1 MADDLLDQ
9 ISNHVGGGTPA
20 APPAAPA
27 SSGDPLMDA
36 IGSHIGGAPD
46 APKYSGAG
54 DYAAKA
60 LGGSRDAILENL
72 KAIPGGIWNSIFHPM
87 NTASAFFWNNP
98 AQKSLR
104 DQAEQERNLA
114 AQNKEGFFS
123 DNNLN
128 SAAHSIE
135 GTIPIAGPL
144 MSRFLDLGDHP
155 EDLKDPNK
163 IGRLIGDAASLKIVP
178 KVIEEAAPLITMAG
192 KDTIG
197 AAMDAAKKIPNL
209 PEKISGKASQASADL
224 ATQALRP
231 RISDFGFDRSAQTA
245 LPDIKEAIGGNLNS
259 ATHKGNFDA
268 FMDGVDK
275 AMDLNR
281 KRYAAENPNGAV
293 IQAPTDSVADSML
306 KALKHG
312 DSERV
317 SEQTPAI
324 AEDIQRRADSYRNR
338 SMTLDEITARKQQAQ
353 ADLEEY
359 YNQNPAAK
367 RSDLIGNP
375 KLAASYLEA
384 EALKNLHDSTIDS
397 RWGNSNIADLQR
409 RYGALKDI
417 KDAALRRENV
427 LNRQPDSNLP
437 QTLSKMEL
445 AKSAGTALASGV
457 GGIGLFHSPEAGG
470 LAAGAALV
478 GDVGRKLMADYIRNS
493 NDTHGLLRQAIKN
506 TNPSTY
512 TPPSAPFQPA
522 GLLPPATTH
531 FAGSVPPPTSGPNL
545 AANLQT
551 QINHATHNIGA
562 RALPPAPR
570 VFAGTGDVATP
581 APDVS
586 GANPEAALHQ
596 QINWASADTGRKAL
610 PAASA
615 FRNVNDSWDRLQNE
629 IDYPDQYAKH
639 FSKNGIDVQAVNA
652 LRNQFPDLS
661 RSETS
666 EVAKRLSSIH
676 WDDAWDDDA
685 LAKKTYGKD
694 LMQKKAEEELAA
706 KSVAGRAASTA
717 GASILDNLRAKN
729 VPKINPNRFGSKPA
743 ARAGGQVLQQL
754 LRNKPNQ

>member
-46 APKYSGAG
+46 APKFSGAG
-54 DYAAKA
+54 DYAKKA
-60 LGGSRDAILENL
+60 GLSALDSAGEYFENLPSGIWNTLTKPIPDVFWNTDQQKAARARYDQEMAQSKAGNEGFFGEHNL
-72 KAIPGGIWNSIFHPM
+72 KAAL
-87 NTASAFFWNNP
+87 ASVE
-98 AQKSLR
+98 AQPLVGSLV
-104 DQAEQERNLA
+104 ERGL
-114 AQNKEGFFS
+114 G
-123 DNNLN
+123 LN
-128 SAAHSIE
+128 
-135 GTIPIAGPL
+135 
-144 MSRFLDLGDHP
+144 
-155 EDLKDPNK
+155 LKDPVAT
-163 IGRLIGDAASLKIVP
+163 GRFAGELGGMLATP
-178 KVIEEAAPLITMAG
+178 KAIEEVAPLVTGAAG
-192 KDTIG
+192 KAVSAI
-197 AAMDAAKKIPNL
+197 KNIPSADDL
-209 PEKISGKASQASADL
+209 LEKISGKSSQTPADL

-245 LPDIKEAIGGNLNS
+245 LPDIKEALGGNLNS
-259 ATHKGNFDA
+259 ITHKGNFDA

-437 QTLSKMEL
+437 QTLSKMDL
-445 AKSAGTALASGV
+445 AKSAGRAVIA
-457 GGIGLFHSPEAGG
+457 GIGGLGIFHSPEAGA
-470 LAAGAALV
+470 LAAGASLV
-478 GDVGRKLMADYIRNS
+478 GDASKKLMADYIRNS
-493 NDTHGLLRQAIKN
+493 NDTHGLLRQAVKN

-522 GLLPPATTH
+522 GLLPPATTR
-531 FAGSVPPPTSGPNL
+531 FAGSVPLPTSGPNL

-629 IDYPDQYAKH
+629 MDYPDRYAKH

-743 ARAGGQVLQQL
+743 ARAGGQALQQL